1 MGFARRS
8 VTVVTAIAASCAMAL
23 SLTACTSETAEQ
35 TVTGKDQTT
44 VTSDSVGTVALFT
57 PSDGITLNQQ
67 TPLNK
72 WAKLTPELTNALTDY
87 GFKKKNVSHTTSDSL
102 DKQSRA
108 IQDYV
113 VDHLSGKNKSDDSG
127 ITIEPE
133 NMTLLVAP
141 VVQADDS
148 TRQYGDY
155 VSQELNTDQDVSEG
169 SANAD
174 DTDGQSND
182 SSSANNAD
190 SGTSDSDAEATNKS
204 NSAGA
209 SSSEDSD
216 DSDQTQAV
224 QRLVSSL
231 KLAQESGMHVV
242 LLANSIEGYKPDA
255 FVQFSDAR
263 TIGHLQAEKLAAKL
277 ELDKASKDNPKH
289 IEVLLPYT
297 PTDRSDT
304 NVDDTFAEEA
314 FQGIWQVLGAY
325 YQKGVVVSPS
335 GTLDGTSTQKDWLNV
350 AYDASK
356 NDATAKELDS
366 RLETDDVDSTP
377 TRIDGV
383 IAMNDYVASEVVK
396 ELDQLGYTGSAADIN
411 PQITIAGIVGNIAGK
426 KDLQREQVPDPIKS
440 PENDDTNDAHGSKTD
455 DDASAKAKDS
465 QWPLVTGY
473 GAYISSIPSVVNGKQ
488 WMTGIE
494 NRATLASDI
503 AEMCGKLNTG
513 ENISSLSAVKNT
525 EVGGI
530 KKVPTLNEPVL
541 AVGASNLK
549 ATLIDPGYITLADAG
564 L

>member
-8 VTVVTAIAASCAMAL
+8 ATIFAAFATVCAMAL
-23 SLTACTSETAEQ
+23 SLTACAPDATEQ
-35 TVTGKDQTT
+35 FASTKEQTT
-44 VTSDSVGTVALFT
+44 VTSDSVGTAALFT

-72 WAKLTPELTNALTDY
+72 WAKLTPEINDALVTY
-87 GFKKKNVSHTTSDSL
+87 GFKKKNISHTTSDSL

-113 VDHLSGKNKSDDSG
+113 VNHLSGKDSSNDSD
-127 ITIEPE
+127 ITIAPE

-141 VVQADDS
+141 VVKADDS

-155 VSQELNTDQDVSEG
+155 VSQELSTENAVNEG
-169 SANAD
+169 SANASD
-174 DTDGQSND
+174 DGNKSTDTEAGTGTADTDSSNSND
-182 SSSANNAD
+182 NAE
-190 SGTSDSDAEATNKS
+190 TDA
-204 NSAGA
+204 
-209 SSSEDSD
+209 
-216 DSDQTQAV
+216 DQSQAV

-263 TIGHLQAEKLAAKL
+263 SIGHMQAEKLAAKL
-277 ELDKASKDNPKH
+277 ELDKASKDNPKR

-297 PTDRSDT
+297 PTDANKNGSS
-304 NVDDTFAEEA
+304 VDSTFAEEA

-325 YQKGVVVSPS
+325 YQKGTVVSPS
-335 GTLDGTSTQKDWLNV
+335 ESLDKSSSDKDWLNV
-350 AYDASK
+350 AYDASED
-356 NDATAKELDS
+356 NATTKELDR
-366 RLETDDVDSTP
+366 RLGRNGDASNP
-377 TRIDGV
+377 ARIDGI
-383 IAMNDYVASEVVK
+383 IAMNDYVASEVVN
-396 ELDQLGYTGSAADIN
+396 ELNDLGYTGSAADIN
-411 PQITIAGIVGNIAGK
+411 PQITIAGIVGNITGK

-440 PENDDTNDAHGSKTD
+440 TD
-455 DDASAKAKDS
+455 DDANGTKDSDDADTKSDKAKDS

-473 GAYISSIPSVVNGKQ
+473 GAYVSSIPSVVKGKQ

-494 NRATLASDI
+494 NRQLLASDI
-503 AEMCGKLNTG
+503 AEVCGKLNTG
-513 ENISSLSAVKNT
+513 EKITGLSAVRNT
-525 EVGGI
+525 EVGGV
-530 KKVPTLNEPVL
+530 KKVPTLSEPVL

-549 ATLIDPGYITLADAG
+549 ATLIDPGYISLADAG